1 MRFLC
6 TLLFAALLSGGCAS
20 APAGDPVDHDPWESM
35 NRGLY
40 SFNDGLDK
48 ISFRPLAKG
57 YVKVIPSPVRRSV
70 TNFSRNLST
79 PGSMINN
86 FLQGKPGKGFQELGR
101 FIMNSTVGIGG
112 LFDFASREGLE
123 ASPEDFGQT
132 AAAWGIP
139 PGPFVMLPFFGPR
152 TVRDAVTLPLD
163 IAADPLRYYGDDT
176 IRISLWLLRL
186 IDVRARLLPLE
197 GLLKDSP
204 DRYVTIRESYLQN
217 REFEIYD
224 GDPPVEED
232 DEFYDE
238 FLEEEDY

>member
-1 MRFLC
+1 
-6 TLLFAALLSGGCAS
+6 
-20 APAGDPVDHDPWESM
+20 
-35 NRGLY
+35 
-40 SFNDGLDK
+40 
-48 ISFRPLAKG
+48 
-57 YVKVIPSPVRRSV
+57 
-70 TNFSRNLST
+70 
-79 PGSMINN
+79 MINN

-112 LFDFASREGLE
+112 LFDFATREGLE
-123 ASPEDFGQT
+123 ANPEDFGQT

-152 TVRDAVTLPLD
+152 TVRDAVALPLD

-186 IDVRARLLPLE
+186 TDVRARLLPLE

>member
-1 MRFLC
+1 
-6 TLLFAALLSGGCAS
+6 
-20 APAGDPVDHDPWESM
+20 
-35 NRGLY
+35 LY
-40 SFNDGLDK
+40 SFNEGLDK
-48 ISFRPLAKG
+48 ISFKPLAKG
-57 YVKVIPSPVRRSV
+57 YVKVIPAPVRRSV

-79 PGSMINN
+79 PGSIINN
-86 FLQGKPGKGFQELGR
+86 FLQGKPANGFQELGR
-101 FIMNSTVGIGG
+101 FITNSIVGIGG
-112 LFDFASREGLE
+112 LFDVAGRDGLE
-123 ASPEDFGQT
+123 AHPEDFGQT
-132 AAAWGIP
+132 AAAWGVP

-186 IDVRARLLPLE
+186 TDVRARLLPLE

-224 GDPPVEED
+224 GDPPVEDD

>member
-1 MRFLC
+1 MRFLG

-20 APAGDPVDHDPWESM
+20 APAGDPVDHDPWEAM

-40 SFNDGLDK
+40 SFNQGLDK

-57 YVKVIPSPVRRSV
+57 YVKVIPAPVRRSV

-79 PGSMINN
+79 PGSVINN
-86 FLQGKPGKGFQELGR
+86 FLQGKPADGIQELGR
-101 FIMNSTVGIGG
+101 FVVNSTFGIGG
-112 LFDFASREGLE
+112 LFDVASLDGLE
-123 ASPEDFGQT
+123 PNQEDFGQT
-132 AAAWGIP
+132 AAVWGIP

-152 TVRDAVTLPLD
+152 TLRDAVTLPLD
-163 IAADPLRYYGDDT
+163 IAADPLRYYDDDT

-186 IDVRARLLPLE
+186 TDVRARLLPLE
-197 GLLKDSP
+197 GLLQDSP

-224 GDPPVEED
+224 GDPPVEDD